1 MVIDDSRKQVL
12 KRFHGSMEDNDNN
25 IMKEVSLTSR
35 STSPPSHDII
45 ILFMLCRGGCSNS
58 QPNPIFVYCK
68 RDIFPNLP
76 LTRAHVNRLRSL
88 LMAISFHLQSLLENH
103 QSHLPPKGA
112 KGEEVNKMTRFRNLR
127 FPVNNFLLQIHS
139 TEKIREIHRN
149 ISKHYK
155 IVQFDETTTLS
166 PSLKG

>member
-1 MVIDDSRKQVL
+1 
-12 KRFHGSMEDNDNN
+12 
-25 IMKEVSLTSR
+25 
-35 STSPPSHDII
+35 
-45 ILFMLCRGGCSNS
+45 
-58 QPNPIFVYCK
+58 
-68 RDIFPNLP
+68 
-76 LTRAHVNRLRSL
+76 
-88 LMAISFHLQSLLENH
+88 MAISFHLQSLLENH

>member
-1 MVIDDSRKQVL
+1 MTLLLVLTTLRIYFQQVPIRQVRLDLPRPRYHCERHQMVIDDSRKQVL
-12 KRFHGSMEDNDNN
+12 KRFHGSMEDNNN

-58 QPNPIFVYCK
+58 QPNTIFVYCK

-112 KGEEVNKMTRFRNLR
+112 KVGGS
-127 FPVNNFLLQIHS
+127 Q
-139 TEKIREIHRN
+139 
-149 ISKHYK
+149 
-155 IVQFDETTTLS
+155 
-166 PSLKG
+166 

>member
-12 KRFHGSMEDNDNN
+12 KRFHGSMEDNNN

-68 RDIFPNLP
+68 RDIFPKLP

-127 FPVNNFLLQIHS
+127 FPVNNFLFQ
-139 TEKIREIHRN
+139 
-149 ISKHYK
+149 
-155 IVQFDETTTLS
+155 IVQKQFVKFNVTYQYITKQCNLMRQQLSLS